1 MNRREVTDIKPVYI
15 SADRIKE
22 AREEKGISLNRLAQ
36 IVGITYRTAINIEKG
51 RKSCSPFVL
60 RDIACELGVSTDWLL
75 ELSEKKELEQTK
87 ADADALNGRFLNVRF
102 IRTETGTKQEL
113 ADKIGISAYSWN
125 RYETG
130 DSFPTMSKLVLICS
144 SLGVS
149 SDYLLELS
157 DVVG

>member
-1 MNRREVTDIKPVYI
+1 MEQKGVTDITPLYI
-15 SADRIKE
+15 SADRMKE
-22 AREEKGISLNRLAQ
+22 AREEKGISLNRLSQ

-60 RDIACELGVSTDWLL
+60 RDIARELGASTDWLL
-75 ELSEKKELEQTK
+75 EFSDKKELEQT
-87 ADADALNGRFLNVRF
+87 AVDPDSLNERFLHIRF
-102 IRTETGTKQEL
+102 MRTETGKKQEL
-113 ADKIGISAYSWN
+113 ADKIGMSANSWT

-149 SDYLLELS
+149 SDYLLGLS